1 MKTHLRNHLAA
12 AFLLLPVAA
21 TLMALPGVAHA
32 QRESPEVASF
42 QVTSD
47 GGLNAG
53 SQLQFT
59 LQGTPRAQASV
70 RIRGLE
76 RNIPLKEVER
86 GVYTGSYTIRQADRI
101 NQDSPIRA
109 SLRARNL
116 NTVASYNFP
125 PNIGDARVS
134 RRGPPVAGPAQPAP
148 PAAQP
153 LRIERFTVFTVD
165 KIEPGAELKFALTAP
180 PGGTVDFD
188 IPGVAQNVPM
198 REVRPGVY
206 EGSYTIKRLDNLAP
220 SRPVTATLRMG
231 DRTVTQQLTQP
242 LITDARPPV
251 IRHLAPREGD
261 TVVGRGAT
269 VSGTF
274 DDAGGLGVDPKTVRI
289 MVSGRNVTGQ
299 SEITPQHFTYRG
311 DLAPGPQTVEVTAGD
326 LGGNTV
332 RRAWNFNVVANVA
345 AAPTTVPLQITSHP
359 NNAQIGNGPTVVQG
373 RTLPGAT
380 VDVKV
385 NAIASVVGLFG
396 VAQEVTSQRVQADA
410 NGNFS
415 FSFTPQLPLPG
426 TRYEVTMG
434 ARRGDASAEST
445 LVLFQRQG

>member
-21 TLMALPGVAHA
+21 TLMALPGVAQA
-32 QRESPEVASF
+32 QRAAPEVESF

-59 LQGTPRAQASV
+59 LQGTPRSQASV

-76 RNIPLKEVER
+76 RNIPLKEAER
-86 GVYTGSYTIRQADRI
+86 GVYTGSYTIRQTDRI
-101 NQDSPIRA
+101 NQNSPIRA

-125 PNIGDARVS
+125 PDIGDARVS
-134 RRGPPVAGPAQPAP
+134 RRGPGATQPAA
-148 PAAQP
+148 PAVQP

-165 KIEPGAELKFALTAP
+165 KIEPGAELKFSLMAP
-180 PGGTVDFD
+180 PGGSVDFD
-188 IPGVAQNVPM
+188 IPGVVQNVPM

-261 TVVGRGAT
+261 SVVGRGAT

-274 DDAGGLGVDPKTVRI
+274 DDAGGLGVDPKSVRI
-289 MVSGRNVTGQ
+289 TLSGRNVTGQ
-299 SEITPQHFTYRG
+299 SEITPQHFTFRG
-311 DLAPGPQTVEVTAGD
+311 DLAPGQQTVEVTAAD

-332 RRAWNFNVVANVA
+332 RRAWSFNVVANVA

-359 NNAQIGNGPTVVQG
+359 NNAQIGGGATLVQG

-396 VAQEVTSQRVQADA
+396 VAQEVTSQRVQADG

-426 TRYEVTMG
+426 TRYEVNMG
-434 ARRGDASAEST
+434 ARRGDASTEST